1 MIFSIDSLAAA
12 IHASRIITAITILA
26 KYSILPCQYGCSLS
40 GFLLESLIQIIV
52 TREEITSLKLFNASK
67 TMAIEFDKN
76 QTIALKIT
84 NARLVSI
91 PYILTLIIC
100 LSLFIFYA
108 LLKSKYIIW
117 VSFFFNRFNVTPFFI
132 W

>member
-12 IHASRIITAITILA
+12 IHASRMITEIMILA

-52 TREEITSLKLFNASK
+52 TRDEITSLKLFNASK
-67 TMAIEFDKN
+67 IIAIEFDKN

-84 NARLVSI
+84 KAILAII
-91 PYILTLIIC
+91 PCMLTLIIC
-100 LSLFIFYA
+100 LSLFIIFTIKIYYLDPA
-108 LLKSKYIIW
+108 
-117 VSFFFNRFNVTPFFI
+117 FA
-132 W
+132 